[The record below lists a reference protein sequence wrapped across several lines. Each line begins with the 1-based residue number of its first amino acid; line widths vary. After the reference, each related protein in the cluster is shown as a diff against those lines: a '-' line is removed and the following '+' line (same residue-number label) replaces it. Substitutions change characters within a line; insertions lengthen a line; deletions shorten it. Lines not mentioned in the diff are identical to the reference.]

1 MSDKF
6 HVNPETGRTGICR
19 ATTHGCRFDL
29 SNSEHY
35 NSREEAAQGYE
46 NKMEAASMNV
56 RRNMEILEKE
66 LVNPEV
72 ASRSSFDL
80 MSFYFKNIKNNEDEK
95 LSQEQR
101 ENFYTAVR
109 IQKLMNGKLTDENK
123 AKIEDAL
130 SRLHKPHASARFD
143 SMSQISYKLPYSMY
157 IKKIA
162 EELPVRKA
170 PEREKSEIIGL
181 NDAQKEIVKMANGE
195 YFDYGEEYICIYNDV
210 SKDTDNTI
218 NRIIA
223 GEKYP
228 ALSEYEEN
236 SLIPERDRLIRI
248 LSNPDNPDY
257 NNQLYMGTVF
267 PDKELKES
275 FKKHNVTGVS
285 VSPFYNSREYGLAYT
300 VMEPNGN
307 TRTFSVYEHRNTDS
321 IIINGRTNWDP
332 SSELPY
338 AADSKNEFFAE
349 FAYDDRE
356 QVADALAFYAKSAQN
371 GDLPD
376 DETLVRSASK
386 RDWRAILSE
395 KIPGFKTWADE
406 TYGTDE
412 DDAFERLR
420 KGL

>member
-1 MSDKF
+1 
-6 HVNPETGRTGICR
+6 
-19 ATTHGCRFDL
+19 
-29 SNSEHY
+29 
-35 NSREEAAQGYE
+35 
-46 NKMEAASMNV
+46 MN
-56 RRNMEILEKE
+56 
-66 LVNPEV
+66 
-72 ASRSSFDL
+72 
-80 MSFYFKNIKNNEDEK
+80 DE
-95 LSQEQR
+95 
-101 ENFYTAVR
+101 
-109 IQKLMNGKLTDENK
+109 LTDENK

-130 SRLHKPHASARFD
+130 SRLHKPNNYSPLN
-143 SMSQISYKLPYSMY
+143 SMSQISYKLHYAMY
-157 IKKIA
+157 VKKIA
-162 EELPVRKA
+162 EELPVSNA
-170 PEREKSEIIGL
+170 PEREKSDIIGL
-181 NDAQKEIVKMANGE
+181 DNAQKEIVKMANGE
-195 YFDYGEEYICIYNDV
+195 YSDHMGKYFYKGV
-210 SKDTDNTI
+210 SDDTDNTI
-218 NRIIA
+218 NRVIA

-228 ALSEYEEN
+228 QLLQYEEN
-236 SLIPERDRLIRI
+236 SIIPERDRLIRVI
-248 LSNPDNPDY
+248 SNSDNPEY

-285 VSPFYNSREYGLAYT
+285 VSPFYNTREYGLAYT
-300 VMEPNGN
+300 VMEPNGD

-321 IIINGRTNWDP
+321 IIINGKTNWDT

-349 FAYDDRE
+349 FSYNDRE
-356 QVADALAFYAKSAQN
+356 QVADALAFYVKSAQS

-420 KGL
+420 NAF